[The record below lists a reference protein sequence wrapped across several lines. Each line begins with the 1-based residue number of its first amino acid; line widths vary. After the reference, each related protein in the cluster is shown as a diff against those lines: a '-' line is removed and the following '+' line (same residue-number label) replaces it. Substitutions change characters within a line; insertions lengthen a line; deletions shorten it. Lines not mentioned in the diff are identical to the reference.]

1 MPETGKKA
9 ELKIF
14 LMEEKYL
21 SSWVMIKHNLYANFM
36 KCKKRAP
43 CRCSF
48 A

>member
-21 SSWVMIKHNLYANFM
+21 SIRAAIGRNLYTKFM
-36 KCKKRAP
+36 ETKKSIAQMLL
-43 CRCSF
+43 
-48 A
+48 